1 MKYFLTCN
9 TREANRSDNDVWN
22 CLSSTRGIQLMKRIF
37 NVADLHSFKNFN
49 ELFIKQIEDE
59 LSRRSDNQ
67 LRDKLKSFKDV
78 LYEVEYQLHN
88 HHQIRRVS

>member
-1 MKYFLTCN
+1 M
-9 TREANRSDNDVWN
+9 RGNDS
-22 CLSSTRGIQLMKRIF
+22 LFSTRGIQLMKRIF

>member
-1 MKYFLTCN
+1 
-9 TREANRSDNDVWN
+9 
-22 CLSSTRGIQLMKRIF
+22 MKRIF

-49 ELFIKQIEDE
+49 EIFIKQIEDE

-78 LYEVEYQLHN
+78 SDEIDYQLHN
-88 HHQIRRVS
+88 HHQIKRVS

>member
-1 MKYFLTCN
+1 
-9 TREANRSDNDVWN
+9 
-22 CLSSTRGIQLMKRIF
+22 MKRIF
-37 NVADLHSFKNFN
+37 NVADLHLVKNFN
-49 ELFIKQIEDE
+49 EIFIKQIEDE

-88 HHQIRRVS
+88 HHQIKRVS

>member
-1 MKYFLTCN
+1 MFSRNILP
-9 TREANRSDNDVWN
+9 RNDVWN

-37 NVADLHSFKNFN
+37 NVADLHLVKNFN
-49 ELFIKQIEDE
+49 EIFINQIEDE